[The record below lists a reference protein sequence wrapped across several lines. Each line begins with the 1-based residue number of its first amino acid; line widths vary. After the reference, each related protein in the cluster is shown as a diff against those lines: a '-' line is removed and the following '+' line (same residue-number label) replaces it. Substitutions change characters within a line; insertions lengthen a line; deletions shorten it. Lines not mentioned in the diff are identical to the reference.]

1 MNLQKRFHYCHCYFS
16 KNIYIKKY
24 NSHFNFESESHFL
37 KAYENITEEINR
49 RRELNKRASE
59 RKKII
64 SENYIPLHHEVYK
77 IQESFFDESFLNL
90 VLTAKT
96 GDYQEVLKLLDVIS
110 KEKRLYGF
118 KVLKEDFCLKLLEEL
133 NNYENSDLPKE
144 RPNTMNKYGIL
155 LDDLG
160 FHNFSKVLR
169 TNYLDP
175 LAKSLFPEWRGE
187 ELDSHKI
194 FTVTYQLDQDL
205 DLGAHYDNSEV
216 TLNVCLGKCFEGG
229 ELYFGD
235 MRQEELSTYTEYTH
249 KIGYGILHRGQQIH
263 GALPITS
270 APRLARICM
279 SLEPGL
285 NETQWQLWPVTSI
298 YVVIIF
304 TFESQFV
311 LLIKTAKLSQIEFL
325 VHT

>member
-37 KAYENITEEINR
+37 KAYENVLPGKGCDTEAKKNILIQEITEEINR

-144 RPNTMNKYGIL
+144 RPNTMNKYG
-155 LDDLG
+155 
-160 FHNFSKVLR
+160 
-169 TNYLDP
+169 
-175 LAKSLFPEWRGE
+175 
-187 ELDSHKI
+187 
-194 FTVTYQLDQDL
+194 
-205 DLGAHYDNSEV
+205 V